1 MLNKKES
8 YAIIDKVLSYCNY
21 YTMATLISHEEGLTR
36 FANSEIHQNV
46 FKSNNTLEITVY
58 DGKKQSKNS
67 TNILDDE
74 SLKELVRKT
83 EQNLRFMPEGEY
95 EIPKVTAPAEIANEE
110 YDAELENAFGIP
122 GRASLIKS
130 CIESLDDD
138 YTASGAFSLSKMVF
152 AMGNNSGIK
161 RFCRLDNVSFN
172 TVITHKNGP
181 SGYAEYATD
190 KSADMDVTKLFN
202 SAYSKAK
209 AALNP
214 ESLEPGSY
222 TVILEPL
229 AVGDLLSYMSYVG
242 FSAKSV
248 DTGISFL
255 AGKKGQQV
263 FGENISI
270 YDDHT
275 DGNTFSL
282 PFDFEG
288 YERKKLN
295 IIDQGVAK
303 ELAYDIRTALKEG
316 VDTTG
321 HGLGEASSGGFPIN
335 LIMKNGAK
343 SLEDIIKETD
353 NAILVTRFHYMNVVD
368 PKKALFTALTR
379 DGLYMVKNGQISHAV
394 KNMRFTESMLNA
406 FNKVTEVSKD
416 RTKVP
421 GFFGVS
427 YVPALKIDDFHF
439 TGKTE

>member
-1 MLNKKES
+1 
-8 YAIIDKVLSYCNY
+8 
-21 YTMATLISHEEGLTR
+21 
-36 FANSEIHQNV
+36 
-46 FKSNNTLEITVY
+46 
-58 DGKKQSKNS
+58 
-67 TNILDDE
+67 
-74 SLKELVRKT
+74 
-83 EQNLRFMPEGEY
+83 
-95 EIPKVTAPAEIANEE
+95 
-110 YDAELENAFGIP
+110 
-122 GRASLIKS
+122 
-130 CIESLDDD
+130 
-138 YTASGAFSLSKMVF
+138 
-152 AMGNNSGIK
+152 
-161 RFCRLDNVSFN
+161 
-172 TVITHKNGP
+172 
-181 SGYAEYATD
+181 
-190 KSADMDVTKLFN
+190 
-202 SAYSKAK
+202 
-209 AALNP
+209 
-214 ESLEPGSY
+214 
-222 TVILEPL
+222 
-229 AVGDLLSYMSYVG
+229 MSYVG

-321 HGLGEASSGGFPIN
+321 HGLGEASTGGFPIN

-406 FNKVTEVSKD
+406 FNKVTAVSKD
-416 RTKVP
+416 RKKVP
-421 GFFGVS
+421 SFFGVS